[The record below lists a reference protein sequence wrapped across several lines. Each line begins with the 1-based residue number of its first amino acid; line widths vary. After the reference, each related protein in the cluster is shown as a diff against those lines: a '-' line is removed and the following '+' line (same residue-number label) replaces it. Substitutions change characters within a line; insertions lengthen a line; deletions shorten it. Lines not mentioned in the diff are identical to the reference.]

1 MTYPGA
7 DRFLPEKIRLSDLR
21 RAARACRG
29 CDLYESATQVV
40 FGAGLVKSR
49 MMLVGEQ
56 PGDVEDRR
64 GEPFVGPAGQVLD
77 RALDAAEIERSE
89 IYLTNAVKHFRWKA
103 TESTSRRLHATP
115 SARQIAACRSLA
127 HRRASS
133 HPADRAGRARVG
145 CLAIVVRRSLSAHS
159 APGRIPPL
167 AASHRPLRR
176 FTAIDRCRPG
186 HRSPVRRPAGRRP
199 VAPRDVRRTGS
210 RPPSGSR
217 SDVTPARS
225 ALYFDQLDDA
235 LDRHKRGRRDDHRN
249 GDTSSIPDR
258 PPVEGDHRHAKAV
271 RHRDLG

>member
-7 DRFLPEKIRLSDLR
+7 DRFLPEKMRLSDLR
-21 RAARACRG
+21 RAAEACRG

-115 SARQIAACRSLA
+115 SARQIAACRPWLTGELQAIRPTALVALGSVASQSLFGA
-127 HRRASS
+127 AFRLTQHRCEFLPWPPPTGPYADSPQSIDVVLATVHPSAVLRAD
-133 HPADRAGRARVG
+133 DRT
-145 CLAIVVRRSLSAHS
+145 RRE
-159 APGRIPPL
+159 
-167 AASHRPLRR
+167 
-176 FTAIDRCRPG
+176 T
-186 HRSPVRRPAGRRP
+186 
-199 VAPRDVRRTGS
+199 
-210 RPPSGSR
+210 
-217 SDVTPARS
+217 
-225 ALYFDQLDDA
+225 FDGL
-235 LDRHKRGRRDDHRN
+235 
-249 GDTSSIPDR
+249 
-258 PPVEGDHRHAKAV
+258 V
-271 RHRDLG
+271 RDLRQVVAAM